1 MRAAGEKCNGRGKK
15 KLEGV
20 LTATPGKEY
29 NRRTTDSK
37 NVVYFLSYIPLYP
50 QYSVVEFAAKN
61 SASVNRCRIKSWR
74 LSFG

>member
-1 MRAAGEKCNGRGKK
+1 MRAAGGKCNGRGKK

-37 NVVYFLSYIPLYP
+37 NVVYFLSYIPYVHSILLWNLL
-50 QYSVVEFAAKN
+50 AKLGLCEP
-61 SASVNRCRIKSWR
+61 CRIKSWR